1 MTVST
6 TTKRRDRSLNC
17 TRQVRVRKTTNRS
30 MEENNFTPGSIRFLF
45 LPDVKVITLSM
56 PTDPFGTR

>member
-6 TTKRRDRSLNC
+6 ATKRRDRSLNC
-17 TRQVRVRKTTNRS
+17 MRKVRVRKTTNRS
-30 MEENNFTPGSIRFLF
+30 MEESNFTSGSIRFLF
-45 LPDVKVITLSM
+45 LPDVKAITLSM